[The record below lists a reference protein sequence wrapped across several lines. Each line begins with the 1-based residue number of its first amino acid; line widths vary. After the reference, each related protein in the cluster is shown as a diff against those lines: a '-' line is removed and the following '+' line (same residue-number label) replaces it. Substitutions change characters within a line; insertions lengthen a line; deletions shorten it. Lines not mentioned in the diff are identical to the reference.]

1 MKRVTLWKTALLSL
15 IVCVPAAGC
24 GGGDD
29 DAPAALT
36 EIDACAAL
44 AAPAPASGASAPV
57 SATGAYLCGAG
68 VGAADLEKAVAFY
81 KALGMTERSR
91 ITRSDRNEVVLDS
104 ADRRGSHLVLF
115 TFTDGLT
122 HNYRQNPGKI
132 VFYVKTPATFAA
144 AFHAAAS
151 AAGSG
156 GITAPPTPIAP
167 GSSTVVG
174 FGRDPNNNL
183 VEIASLAATDP
194 SAAQTHSYIS
204 AFGIG
209 VSNLTAA
216 RDFYVN
222 TLDMRVSQFLSVS
235 KAPSVP
241 WYDEYILV
249 SNAGRGSAIVL
260 MTYTDGIPKN
270 YNNNPVRLT
279 LRANDPV
286 AYAQRIAAAASSGAT
301 VVRAPAPA
309 ADLGGAVVGQAADA
323 NGTQL
328 EILNSP
334 N

>member
-1 MKRVTLWKTALLSL
+1 MKRVSFWKTVAPLLGL
-15 IVCVPAAGC
+15 CLLTMTAC

-29 DAPAALT
+29 DTPV
-36 EIDACAAL
+36 DACAAL
-44 AAPAPASGASAPV
+44 PAAAPASGASAPV
-57 SATGAYLCGAG
+57 STTGAYLCGAG
-68 VGAADLEKAVAFY
+68 VGVADLEKAVTFY
-81 KALGMTERSR
+81 KALGMTERAR
-91 ITRSDRNEVVLDS
+91 ITRNDRQEVVLDS
-104 ADRRGSHLVLF
+104 ADQRGSRLMLF
-115 TFTDGLT
+115 TYTDGSSR
-122 HNYRQNPGKI
+122 NYRQNPGKI
-132 VFYVKTPATFAA
+132 VFYVKTPSTFAA

-156 GITAPPTPIAP
+156 GITATPTPIAP
-167 GSSTVVG
+167 GSTTVVG

-183 VEIASLAATDP
+183 VEIASLAPTDP
-194 SAAQTHSYIS
+194 AAAQTHSYIS

-222 TLDMRVSQFLSVS
+222 TLDMRVSQFLSVN
-235 KAPSVP
+235 KAPSTP
-241 WYDEYILV
+241 WYDEYILA

-279 LRANDPV
+279 LRTNDPA
-286 AYAQRIAAAASSGAT
+286 AYAQRITAANVAGAT
-301 VVRAPAPA
+301 VVRAPGPVAE
-309 ADLGGAVVGQAADA
+309 LGGAVTGQATDA

-328 EILNSP
+328 EILP